1 MSIRD
6 AIARSGWGGP
16 FGMRAAAD
24 AGTGAGNR
32 IVTMSKTKK
41 KRSSGHPARVARS
54 GAPATAA
61 AEQRQAEAAAAGG
74 PRTPAA
80 AWVAGARLRTL
91 TLSIAPVALGT
102 GAAAVLTDVSIPL
115 ALLCLAVAVFL
126 QVGVNYANDYSDGI
140 RGTDDHRVGPPR
152 LTGSGLVPAK
162 RVLVAALV
170 FFGLAAVAGLAI
182 TVITGH
188 WWLIA
193 VGAVAI
199 AAGWFYTGG
208 KHPYGY
214 YALGEV
220 FVFVFFGLVAT
231 VGTTFI
237 LAGEVNTESWLS
249 GIAVG
254 FVACAVLMANNI
266 RDIDQDK
273 LAKKR
278 TLSVLI
284 GRTASRV
291 GYLVY
296 LVLAYAILAF
306 FGLIYPLAP
315 LVFFTLLVTGPA
327 AVIMLTAKKPREF
340 VTVLQLTSLFG
351 LLYGVGL
358 GLAFAF

>member
-1 MSIRD
+1 MSTSKKKRPRGNP
-6 AIARSGWGGP
+6 ARSGNP
-16 FGMRAAAD
+16 ARANRAAD
-24 AGTGAGNR
+24 GGGGTTVDGR
-32 IVTMSKTKK
+32 
-41 KRSSGHPARVARS
+41 
-54 GAPATAA
+54 PATPPA
-61 AEQRQAEAAAAGG
+61 G

-80 AWVAGARLRTL
+80 AWIAGARLRTL

-102 GAAAVLTDVSIPL
+102 GAAAVMTDIDLTLV
-115 ALLCLAVAVFL
+115 LLCLAVSVFL
-126 QVGVNYANDYSDGI
+126 QIGVNYANDYSDGI

-162 RVLVAALV
+162 RVLTAALV

-188 WWLIA
+188 WWLLA

-231 VGTTFI
+231 VGTSFI
-237 LAGEVNTESWLS
+237 LAGDISTESWLS
-249 GIAVG
+249 GVAIG
-254 FVACAVLMANNI
+254 LIACAVLMANNI

-291 GYLVY
+291 VYVVY
-296 LVLAYAILAF
+296 LVLAYAILWF
-306 FGLIYPLAP
+306 FGLLYPLAP
-315 LVFFTLLVTGPA
+315 LVFFTLLITVPA
-327 AVIMLTAKKPREF
+327 SIIMITAKRPREF

-351 LLYGVGL
+351 LLYGIGL

>member
-1 MSIRD
+1 MSTSKKKRPRGNP
-6 AIARSGWGGP
+6 ARSG
-16 FGMRAAAD
+16 
-24 AGTGAGNR
+24 N
-32 IVTMSKTKK
+32 
-41 KRSSGHPARVARS
+41 PARAHRVADGGGGTTVDGR
-54 GAPATAA
+54 PATPPA
-61 AEQRQAEAAAAGG
+61 G

-80 AWVAGARLRTL
+80 AWIAGARLRTL

-102 GAAAVLTDVSIPL
+102 GAAAVMTDIDLPL
-115 ALLCLAVAVFL
+115 VLLCLAVSVLL
-126 QVGVNYANDYSDGI
+126 QIGVNYANDYSDGI

-152 LTGSGLVPAK
+152 LTGSGLVPAR
-162 RVLVAALV
+162 RVLTAALV

-188 WWLIA
+188 WWLLA

-220 FVFVFFGLVAT
+220 FVFIFFGLVAT
-231 VGTTFI
+231 GGTTFI
-237 LAGEVNTESWLS
+237 LAGDISTESWLS
-249 GIAVG
+249 GVAIG
-254 FVACAVLMANNI
+254 LIACAVLMANNI

-291 GYLVY
+291 VYVVY
-296 LVLAYAILAF
+296 LVLAYAILWF
-306 FGLIYPLAP
+306 FGLLYPLAP
-315 LVFFTLLVTGPA
+315 LVFFTLLITVPA
-327 AVIMLTAKKPREF
+327 SIIMITARKPREF

-351 LLYGVGL
+351 LLYGIGL